1 MKLYVLYIPAMFIAF
16 DILTGWLK
24 ALSTGTVNSSIMRK
38 GLTHKLGEILALAFG
53 AMCEYAFPVLGIES
67 NVPFTLAICVYLIVM
82 ETASIIEN
90 LAAMNPQL
98 AGILNRLFSKE
109 KLNGDNKDEN

>member
-1 MKLYVLYIPAMFIAF
+1 MKLYVLYIPALFIAF

-38 GLTHKLGEILALAFG
+38 GLVHKLGEILALAFG
-53 AMCEYAFPVLGIES
+53 ALCEYTFPMLGIDS
-67 NVPFTLAICVYLIVM
+67 NIPFTLAICVYLTVM

-109 KLNGDNKDEN
+109 KLEGEKNDEN

>member
-38 GLTHKLGEILALAFG
+38 GLMHKLGEILALVFG
-53 AMCEYAFPVLGIES
+53 MLCEYAFPLLGIDS
-67 NVPFTLAICVYLIVM
+67 NIPFTFAISVYIIVM

-90 LAAMNPQL
+90 LAVMNPQL

-109 KLNGDNKDEN
+109 KTQGETDDEN